1 MNKYEWLDA
10 YLLDKAGAVKD
21 YKLEWQWWRYQV
33 GGKLFAATCQ
43 PGPEHKGYD
52 CRELLTLKCDPL
64 RSELLRA
71 EFPDIVPGFY
81 CDKRHWI
88 SVFLDGEVPADV
100 LRDLCDSSYRLVFEK
115 LTKKLQREITEQQSY
130 CFPGRLMSY

>member
-10 YLLDKAGAVKD
+10 YLLAKTGAVKD

-52 CRELLTLKCDPL
+52 CRELLTLKCDPQ

-71 EFPDIVPGFY
+71 EFPDIIPGFY

-88 SVFLDGEVPADV
+88 SVFLDGEVPEDV
-100 LRDLCDSSYRLVFEK
+100 LRDLCDCSYQLVFGK
-115 LTKKLQREITEQQSY
+115 LTKKLQRELLEKDE
-130 CFPGRLMSY
+130 

>member
-10 YLLDKAGAVKD
+10 YLLEKTGAVKD

-52 CRELLTLKCDPL
+52 CRELLTLKCDPQ

-71 EFPDIVPGFY
+71 EFPDIIPGFY

-88 SVFLDGEVPADV
+88 SIFLDGEVPEDV
-100 LRDLCDSSYRLVFEK
+100 LRDLCDHSYRLVFSK
-115 LTKKLQREITEQQSY
+115 LTKKLQRE
-130 CFPGRLMSY
+130 LMGKDE

>member
-10 YLLDKAGAVKD
+10 YLLAKTGAVKD

-52 CRELLTLKCDPL
+52 CRELLTLKCDPQ

-71 EFPDIVPGFY
+71 EFPDIIPGFY

-88 SVFLDGEVPADV
+88 SVFLDGDVPEDV
-100 LRDLCDSSYRLVFEK
+100 LRDLCDHSYRLVFGK
-115 LTKKLQREITEQQSY
+115 LTKKLQRELLEKAK
-130 CFPGRLMSY
+130 

>member
-10 YLLDKAGAVKD
+10 YLLAKTGAVKD

-33 GGKLFAATCQ
+33 GGKLFAATCR

-52 CRELLTLKCDPL
+52 CRELLTLKCDPQ

-71 EFPDIVPGFY
+71 EFPNIIPGFY

-88 SVFLDGEVPADV
+88 SIFLDGEVPEDV
-100 LRDLCDSSYRLVFEK
+100 LRDLCDCSYQLVFGK
-115 LTKKLQREITEQQSY
+115 LTKKLQRE
-130 CFPGRLMSY
+130 LMGKDE